1 LAVSD
6 QVPANPSTHGVV
18 AARVDVDLRP
28 LRYLGA
34 AMLALGAVLPHLPG
48 NPGLPC
54 PLRTTTGV
62 PCPLCGMTTSV
73 KATMR
78 GNVHAAITAN
88 PFGILAVVT
97 AILLLVRPAWRR
109 LSLPAGVLIG
119 GVLVSWLFQ
128 LHRFHIV

>member
-1 LAVSD
+1 MSGRL
-6 QVPANPSTHGVV
+6 PTNPSTHGVV
-18 AARVDVDLRP
+18 AARIDVDLRP

-34 AMLALGAVLPHLPG
+34 AMLALGALLPHLAG

-73 KATMR
+73 KAAVR
-78 GNVHAAITAN
+78 GNLHAAFTAN

-109 LSLPAGVLIG
+109 LSLPAGVLMG
-119 GVLVSWLFQ
+119 GVLVSWFFQ
-128 LHRFHIV
+128 LHRFHFV